1 MAAPSNE
8 NQGLKIAVACFVM
21 LSVILAVSTYF
32 GFKNYLETDKKL
44 ETANAEVASEKKEQ
58 GRLTAVLNEF
68 KDAVGLNKTEQDDL
82 PKAAKKQVEELTKK
96 AVEVRDLSA
105 KALDEYKSAGGA
117 QAKLE
122 EARQSLDQIIA
133 AVNDPS
139 RTVLSVSERLTELMK
154 NQALISSMLAAE
166 FDTTRSE
173 LEDANKINQSKLDVE
188 VAARTTTK
196 QDAEAEITKH
206 ENDRQALAAKVGAL
220 QETSNQ
226 QATEIIKY
234 KNQIA
239 QMKDDFDKQRD
250 DLLVTLRDLRDRAER
265 KENVLDQKDGT
276 ITFVEHGRGEVR
288 TDLKRSQGAREQMVL
303 SIFDRKSPGLPTD
316 QPKATI
322 ELIQV
327 DDRGS
332 LARIIKTE
340 NSVDPIRVG
349 DQVYSA
355 AWNPNEPAQ
364 FALIGKMDVN
374 RDGRDDRADL
384 KRMIEKAGGK
394 VVYDLPPSN
403 VGRESGKLSPLIA
416 WYVIDQREPFY
427 PPTTREGAPVSTDEQ
442 NFLTKRTEAIKTA
455 RLDGIRP
462 ISIER
467 LLSQLGYSY
476 GTVVPGRVEA
486 GDRTAADRILNPKGK
501 VGTISPD
508 PSPETETPAGEDP
521 K

>member
-8 NQGLKIAVACFVM
+8 NQGLKIAVACFAM

-32 GFKNYLETDKKL
+32 GFKNYSETFTKL
-44 ETANAEVASEKKEQ
+44 ETANSEVSSEKKEQ
-58 GRLTAVLNEF
+58 ARLTGILNEF
-68 KDAVGLNKTEQDDL
+68 KDAVGLTKTEQDDL
-82 PKAAKKQVEELTKK
+82 PKAAKKQVEELTKR
-96 AVEVRDLSA
+96 AVEVRDISA

-139 RTVLSVSERLTELMK
+139 RTVLSVSERVTELLK
-154 NQALISSMLAAE
+154 NQALISSILAAE
-166 FDTTRSE
+166 FETTRSE
-173 LEDANKINQSKLDVE
+173 LEDTNKVNQSKLDVE
-188 VAARTTTK
+188 VSARTTSK
-196 QDAEAEITKH
+196 ADLEAEIDKH
-206 ENDRQALAAKVGAL
+206 EKDRQALAAKVGAL
-220 QETSNQ
+220 QEDSNR

-239 QMKDDFDKQRD
+239 QTQDDFNKQRD
-250 DLLVTLRDLRDRAER
+250 DLLTTLRDLRDRLER
-265 KENVLDQKDGT
+265 TENVLDQKDGT
-276 ITFVEHGRGEVR
+276 ITFVEYGRGEVR

-316 QPKATI
+316 RPKATI

-340 NSVDPIRVG
+340 NSADPIRVG

-394 VVYDLPPSN
+394 VVYDLPPAN
-403 VGRESGKLSPLIA
+403 VGRESGKLTPLIA

-427 PPTTREGAPVSTDEQ
+427 PSTMRESSPVSAEEQ
-442 NFLTKRTEAIKTA
+442 TFMSKRTEAIKTA

-476 GTVVPGRVEA
+476 GTAVPGRVEA
-486 GDRTAADRILNPKGK
+486 ADREAAERLLYPKGRT
-501 VGTISPD
+501 GTIP
-508 PSPETETPAGEDP
+508 TPTQEEP
-521 K
+521 N